1 MLDNRNR
8 AGSRRTKIGYEEFVK
23 EVQRRAGPIS
33 RDESERVTRAYL
45 EALGKRLSGER
56 SDGLA
61 AHLPNELA
69 AHLEGNGAGEEFS
82 VWEFYERLAQKAGIA
97 PTHATRY
104 ARHIG
109 SVLGAAVP
117 ERELDAAR
125 EELPPEYWELAERV
139 LTDPHY
145 HESFERI

>member
-1 MLDNRNR
+1 M
-8 AGSRRTKIGYEEFVK
+8 GYEEFVE
-23 EVQRRAGPIS
+23 EVQRKAGPIS
-33 RDESERVTRAYL
+33 RDETERVTRAYL
-45 EALGKRLSGER
+45 EALRERLSGER

-69 AHLEGNGAGEEFS
+69 AHLEGNGVGEKFS
-82 VWEFYERLAQKAGIA
+82 VWEFYERFAQKAGIA

-104 ARHIG
+104 ARHLG
-109 SVLGAAVP
+109 SVLGDSVP
-117 ERELDAAR
+117 ESELDAAR

-145 HESFERI
+145 HGSFQRI